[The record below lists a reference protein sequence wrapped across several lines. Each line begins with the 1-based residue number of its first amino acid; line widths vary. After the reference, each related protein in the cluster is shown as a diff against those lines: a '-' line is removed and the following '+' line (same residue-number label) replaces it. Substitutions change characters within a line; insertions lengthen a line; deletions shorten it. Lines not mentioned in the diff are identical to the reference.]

1 MTADA
6 KNLVRKNG
14 INEGNRMYSIEISG
28 LLVVDPLTRL
38 SANDALNHQWM
49 GVTKADKEVKKK
61 RDYRQLFRHSIIFV
75 R

>member
-1 MTADA
+1 
-6 KNLVRKNG
+6 
-14 INEGNRMYSIEISG
+14 MYYIEISG

-49 GVTKADKEVKKK
+49 GVTKAEKEAKKK